1 VCVCVCVCVC
11 VMYGGEFELLQRGR
25 VCLCVC
31 EMSGEILFNCEG
43 DFCL

>member
-1 VCVCVCVCVC
+1 MCVCVCVCVC